1 MADSGAPIEGEG
13 ARGVGPGY
21 RLAAAGREAAEDERL
36 GLLEQIYDPVSRRR
50 RALVQPG
57 WRCLEVAGG
66 RGSMA
71 VWLAEKVGPTGHV
84 VVSDIDLGYL
94 RRLDVP
100 NVEVVDHNILEDPL
114 EPLGPGS
121 FDLVCSRLAL
131 FHLVGRQELAIKQM
145 VKCLRPGGWLID
157 EDADWGTIAPVDPSH
172 PLYAGYHDAWRDGDW
187 WTVRGYDK
195 VFGRKLPALFE
206 RCGLDEI
213 RHEAATEVVRGGSPW
228 AKWWAV
234 TLEVMNELGGGG
246 AVESYRHELE
256 VMTGALADPT
266 VWVLRELLHA
276 CWGRRVRDVD

>member
-1 MADSGAPIEGEG
+1 M
-13 ARGVGPGY
+13 
-21 RLAAAGREAAEDERL
+21 AAAGREAAEDERL

-50 RALVQPG
+50 RVLVQPG

-71 VWLAEKVGPTGHV
+71 VWLADKVGPTGHV
-84 VVSDIDLGYL
+84 VVSDIDVGYL

-100 NVEVVDHNILEDPL
+100 NMEVVEHNILEDPL

-121 FDLVCSRLAL
+121 FDLVCSRLTL

-228 AKWWAV
+228 ARWWAV

-246 AVESYRHELE
+246 AVESYRRELE

-266 VWVLRELLHA
+266 VLVLRELLHA
-276 CWGRRVRDVD
+276 CWGRRAGHSDSLAAG